1 MRPVGLGSVLPAIE
15 SFAQSSDLGN
25 IPSSPS
31 METFERYCHLRN
43 KLSSPLMET
52 FAQPRDCTKK
62 SPLPRWRPLHNC
74 LFRDGQSSPAP
85 SPVCWGRLG
94 WGSPYHTGGYANV
107 SLMETSAQ
115 PRDCTKRSPL
125 PTWERVRACPESLEG
140 VRGIRQVMQSPPR
153 WDRFEVR
160 ACPDSLEGVKDAHA
174 LKLCFTL
181 AGSLAP
187 PGRPLMGAGPYLAR
201 GGARLD

>member
-1 MRPVGLGSVLPAIE
+1 MRPVGLGTVLPAIE
-15 SFAQSSDLGN
+15 SCAQSSDLGN
-25 IPSSPS
+25 IPSSPSMETFERYCHLRNKLSSPS

-107 SLMETSAQ
+107 SLMETIAQ
-115 PRDCTKRSPL
+115 PRDCTKKSPL
-125 PTWERVRACPESLEG
+125 LRWTPLHNCLFRDGRS
-140 VRGIRQVMQSPPR
+140 SPAPFPVCWGR
-153 WDRFEVR
+153 LGWGSPFCFMKPCK
-160 ACPDSLEGVKDAHA
+160 ALPDGTGL
-174 LKLCFTL
+174 
-181 AGSLAP
+181 
-187 PGRPLMGAGPYLAR
+187 R
-201 GGARLD
+201 

>member
-1 MRPVGLGSVLPAIE
+1 MLTSPVLEHSGEGARLRPVGFGSVLPAIGP
-15 SFAQSSDLGN
+15 FAQSSDLGN
-25 IPSSPS
+25 IPSSPSMETFERYCHLRNKLSSPS

-85 SPVCWGRLG
+85 SPVCWGRSG

-107 SLMETSAQ
+107 SLMETIAQ
-115 PRDCTKRSPL
+115 PGGCTKKSPPL
-125 PTWERVRACPESLEG
+125 PNVGEG
-140 VRGIRQVMQSPPR
+140 APSPSRG
-153 WDRFEVR
+153 
-160 ACPDSLEGVKDAHA
+160 
-174 LKLCFTL
+174 
-181 AGSLAP
+181 
-187 PGRPLMGAGPYLAR
+187 
-201 GGARLD
+201 